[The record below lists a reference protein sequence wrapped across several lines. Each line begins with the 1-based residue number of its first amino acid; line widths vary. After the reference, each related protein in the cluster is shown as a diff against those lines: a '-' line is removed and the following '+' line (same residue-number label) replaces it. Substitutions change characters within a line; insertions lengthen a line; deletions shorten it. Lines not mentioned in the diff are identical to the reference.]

1 MLTLSLQ
8 KPGADGP
15 KLKLSLNKGER
26 FTAKV
31 AWRCDADHADDVDVH
46 ALAARNDG
54 NGAKVG
60 SLDGVLSTYNTRLM
74 NPGGGVLAANPD
86 GSFQT
91 PEGGLSH
98 SGDKRVQNNT
108 ESIVIDGSK
117 LPAEVNEIPI
127 LVTVHDAEHGGGHEA
142 EGEGAEDEEE
152 AAFGDIDECTIT
164 LTDSSGRELGAY
176 KLSDEFKE
184 FNVVQ
189 LGSLLRGANGWE
201 YAAVGRGFNG
211 DFNDV
216 LTHFS

>member
-8 KPGADGP
+8 KPGADAP
-15 KLKLSLNKGER
+15 KLKLSLNKGES

-31 AWRCDADHADDVDVH
+31 EWRCDADHADDVDVH

-54 NGAKVG
+54 NGAKVT
-60 SLDGVLSTYNTRLM
+60 SLGNVLSTYNTKLM
-74 NPGGGVLAANPD
+74 NPSGGALTNNPD

-117 LPAEVNEIPI
+117 LPADINEIPI
-127 LVTVHDAEHGGGHEA
+127 LVTVHDADHGGGHEA
-142 EGEGAEDEEE
+142 EGAGEEEEE
-152 AAFGDIDECTIT
+152 AAFGDIDLCTIT
-164 LTDSSGRELGAY
+164 LTDSSGKELGAY
-176 KLSDEFKE
+176 KLSDEFKD

-189 LGSLLRGANGWE
+189 LGSLLRGPNGWE
-201 YAAVGRGFNG
+201 YAAVGRGFSG

-216 LTHFS
+216 LGHFS